1 MMKTNMSQTQRLA
14 KYLSSK
20 NRTISAPQAE
30 VLFGIKNL
38 SARVSDLR
46 KAGFKIVLTEN
57 RAGKSAYKI
66 VG

>member
-1 MMKTNMSQTQRLA
+1 MMKTSMSQTQRLA

-20 NRTISAPQAE
+20 GRTISAPQAE
-30 VLFGIKNL
+30 ALFGIKNL

-46 KAGFKIVLTEN
+46 KAGFKVVLTEN

-66 VG
+66 VR